1 MLVLLMTNQ
10 CERGHQEPIW
20 TSHFPKIILFAFKSQ
35 VVEGGHK
42 SRQCIRLW
50 LIQSRRINP
59 KDEGRRVTLQ
69 GKQEKGGEGEKG
81 RGMIFTKKKEPLCD
95 SFLDHHN
102 DSKMSPLS

>member
-1 MLVLLMTNQ
+1 MLHK
-10 CERGHQEPIW
+10 ERENREKKERNGKRAQ
-20 TSHFPKIILFAFKSQ
+20 
-35 VVEGGHK
+35 
-42 SRQCIRLW
+42 
-50 LIQSRRINP
+50 RRE
-59 KDEGRRVTLQ
+59 KTVQDEGRRVTLQ